1 MPSNIIMADQKGGG
15 NELLSDCVKIYK
27 QDITIQENNGIATT
41 KDYNDYL
48 IAHLTIP
55 GEIIAV
61 SLQGKT
67 SGFTALELGLMS
79 MAGPPQKLCYRWS
92 GSGWTNVTWNSTA
105 FDVKAIAGTTVSVYT
120 QVNSYPND

>member
-1 MPSNIIMADQKGGG
+1 MPNNIIMADQKGGG

-27 QDITIQENNGIATT
+27 QDITFPENNGIATT

-48 IAHLTIP
+48 VAHLTIP
-55 GEIIAV
+55 GGIVAV

-67 SGFTALELGLMS
+67 SGFTAKELGM
-79 MAGPPQKLCYRWS
+79 MAISGALKGCYRWS
-92 GSGWTNVTWNSTA
+92 GTGWANVAWNDAS

-120 QVNSYPND
+120 QVNAYPND

>member
-1 MPSNIIMADQKGGG
+1 MPSNIIMADQKSGG

-27 QDITIQENNGIATT
+27 QDITFPENNGIETT

-55 GEIIAV
+55 GEILAV

-67 SGFTALELGLMS
+67 SGFTAYELGLMS
-79 MAGPPQKLCYRWS
+79 MADTQKGCYRWS
-92 GSGWTNVTWNSTA
+92 GTGWANVTWNSTTFSA
-105 FDVKAIAGTTVSVYT
+105 KAVPGTTVSVYT